1 MLQSKDKYRVSEWT
15 EKKKKERNK
24 QKQKQKQNKAYLDA
38 AYKALFGHMSPADL
52 KGGKEKTFIMTI
64 M

>member
-1 MLQSKDKYRVSEWT
+1 MDRKIKR
-15 EKKKKERNK
+15 K
-24 QKQKQKQNKAYLDA
+24 KQKQKQNKVYLDA